1 MALVTAMALIRSL
14 AQKLLN
20 VKDTAKKKKKKKKR
34 KSTHTCVL
42 TKVLKLTK
50 NIPKKLP
57 TVVLYL
63 SHSLGD
69 MREGEFSPS
78 TTALLQGFNFPQVHN
93 TFIPQLTTT
102 KKINDIVLLKKKTGM
117 SLRITLEAQVYTFQ
131 TLPVH

>member
-14 AQKLLN
+14 AQKLLH
-20 VKDTAKKKKKKKKR
+20 VKGTAKKKKR

-78 TTALLQGFNFPQVHN
+78 TAALLQGFNFPQVHN